1 MYTINKTYQEKQEIK
16 KSEFICTLM
25 PITSVDDANNNL
37 TLIRKK
43 YYDAT
48 HNCYAYILGE
58 NGDVIKCSDDG
69 EPSQTAGVVILEALK
84 KNELTN
90 VLAIVTRYFGGIKLG
105 AGGLVRAYSSSTSLA
120 IQQIEKLKIEKCQ
133 DLTIEVNYQ
142 YYNLIEK
149 YLKEFKEKE
158 KTFTDM
164 IKITITVP
172 VSKTSE
178 LVNKLIEITKNDIK
192 IEEGKIESRVL

>member
-1 MYTINKTYQEKQEIK
+1 M
-16 KSEFICTLM
+16 
-25 PITSVDDANNNL
+25 
-37 TLIRKK
+37 
-43 YYDAT
+43 
-48 HNCYAYILGE
+48 GE